1 MLFSVNAPIVE
12 LLDEAQCLE
21 LDATLVERIYEFNS
35 EATGY
40 TDGQLLG
47 GCVRADSGE
56 LIAGFSGHTWGGVCV
71 ITHLWVDRQY
81 RGRGMGQTVLQSAE
95 AEARRRNCA
104 HLILATHS
112 FQRRGSTSALGTS
125 AYAPSKTGLSPI
137 RTPST
142 ASRFIP
148 TRSAYR
154 MSRDTQFADAAK
166 NAAVEYDL
174 IASAA

>member
-40 TDGQLLG
+40 TDGKLLG

-71 ITHLWVDRQY
+71 VTHLWVDRQY

-112 FQRRGSTSALGTS
+112 FQAPRFYERLGYHRICTVEDWPVAHSNIYRKPLHTDAQRTSHVS
-125 AYAPSKTGLSPI
+125 
-137 RTPST
+137 
-142 ASRFIP
+142 
-148 TRSAYR
+148 
-154 MSRDTQFADAAK
+154 
-166 NAAVEYDL
+166 
-174 IASAA
+174 

>member
-40 TDGQLLG
+40 TDGKLLG

-95 AEARRRNCA
+95 AEALRRNCA
-104 HLILATHS
+104 HLILASHS
-112 FQRRGSTSALGTS
+112 FQAPRFYERLGYQRICTVEDWPVAHSNTVYRKPLHTDAQRTSHVS
-125 AYAPSKTGLSPI
+125 
-137 RTPST
+137 
-142 ASRFIP
+142 
-148 TRSAYR
+148 
-154 MSRDTQFADAAK
+154 
-166 NAAVEYDL
+166 
-174 IASAA
+174 

>member
-12 LLDEAQCLE
+12 LVDEAQCLE

-40 TDGQLLG
+40 TDGKLLG

-71 ITHLWVDRQY
+71 VTHLWVDRQY

-112 FQRRGSTSALGTS
+112 FQAPRFYERLGYQRICTVEDWPVVHS
-125 AYAPSKTGLSPI
+125 NTV
-137 RTPST
+137 
-142 ASRFIP
+142 
-148 TRSAYR
+148 YR
-154 MSRDTQFADAAK
+154 KPLHTDAQRISH
-166 NAAVEYDL
+166 V
-174 IASAA
+174 S

>member
-40 TDGQLLG
+40 TDGKLLG

-104 HLILATHS
+104 HLILASHS
-112 FQRRGSTSALGTS
+112 FQAPRFYERLGYQRICTVEDWPVAHSNTVYRKPLHTDAQRTSHVS
-125 AYAPSKTGLSPI
+125 
-137 RTPST
+137 
-142 ASRFIP
+142 
-148 TRSAYR
+148 
-154 MSRDTQFADAAK
+154 
-166 NAAVEYDL
+166 
-174 IASAA
+174 

>member
-12 LLDEAQCLE
+12 LLDEAQCLD

-40 TDGQLLG
+40 TDGKLLG

-71 ITHLWVDRQY
+71 VTHLWVDRHY
-81 RGRGMGQTVLQSAE
+81 RGRGIGQTVLQSAE

-104 HLILATHS
+104 HLILASHS
-112 FQRRGSTSALGTS
+112 FQAPRFYERLGYQRICTVEDWPVAHSNTVYRKPLHTDAQRTSHVS
-125 AYAPSKTGLSPI
+125 
-137 RTPST
+137 
-142 ASRFIP
+142 
-148 TRSAYR
+148 
-154 MSRDTQFADAAK
+154 
-166 NAAVEYDL
+166 
-174 IASAA
+174 

>member
-40 TDGQLLG
+40 TDGKLLG

-112 FQRRGSTSALGTS
+112 FQAPRFYERLGYQRICTVEDWPVAHSNTVYRKPLHTDAQRTSHVS
-125 AYAPSKTGLSPI
+125 
-137 RTPST
+137 
-142 ASRFIP
+142 
-148 TRSAYR
+148 
-154 MSRDTQFADAAK
+154 
-166 NAAVEYDL
+166 
-174 IASAA
+174 

>member
-40 TDGQLLG
+40 TDGKLLG

-71 ITHLWVDRQY
+71 VTHLWVDRQY

-104 HLILATHS
+104 HLILASHS
-112 FQRRGSTSALGTS
+112 FQAPRFYERLGYQRICTVEDWPVAHSNTVYRKLLHTDAQRTSHVS
-125 AYAPSKTGLSPI
+125 
-137 RTPST
+137 
-142 ASRFIP
+142 
-148 TRSAYR
+148 
-154 MSRDTQFADAAK
+154 
-166 NAAVEYDL
+166 
-174 IASAA
+174 

>member
-1 MLFSVNAPIVE
+1 MLFAVNAPIVE

-40 TDGQLLG
+40 TDGKLLG

-104 HLILATHS
+104 HLILASHS
-112 FQRRGSTSALGTS
+112 FQAPRFYERLGYQRICTVEDWPVAHSNTVYRKPLHTDAQRTSHVS
-125 AYAPSKTGLSPI
+125 
-137 RTPST
+137 
-142 ASRFIP
+142 
-148 TRSAYR
+148 
-154 MSRDTQFADAAK
+154 
-166 NAAVEYDL
+166 
-174 IASAA
+174 

>member
-40 TDGQLLG
+40 TDGKLLG

-71 ITHLWVDRQY
+71 VTHLWVDRQY

-104 HLILATHS
+104 HLILASHS
-112 FQRRGSTSALGTS
+112 FQAPRFYERLGYQRICTVEDWPVAHSNTVYRKPLHTDAQRTSHVS
-125 AYAPSKTGLSPI
+125 
-137 RTPST
+137 
-142 ASRFIP
+142 
-148 TRSAYR
+148 
-154 MSRDTQFADAAK
+154 
-166 NAAVEYDL
+166 
-174 IASAA
+174 

>member
-40 TDGQLLG
+40 TDGKLLG

-112 FQRRGSTSALGTS
+112 FQAPRFYERLGYQRICTVEDWPVAHS
-125 AYAPSKTGLSPI
+125 NTV
-137 RTPST
+137 
-142 ASRFIP
+142 
-148 TRSAYR
+148 YR
-154 MSRDTQFADAAK
+154 KLLHTDAHCK
-166 NAAVEYDL
+166 SHV
-174 IASAA
+174 S

>member
-1 MLFSVNAPIVE
+1 MLLAVSAPIVE

-104 HLILATHS
+104 HLILASHS
-112 FQRRGSTSALGTS
+112 FQAPRFYERLGYQRICTVEDWPVAHSNTVYRKPLHTDAQRTSHVS
-125 AYAPSKTGLSPI
+125 
-137 RTPST
+137 
-142 ASRFIP
+142 
-148 TRSAYR
+148 
-154 MSRDTQFADAAK
+154 
-166 NAAVEYDL
+166 
-174 IASAA
+174 

>member
-1 MLFSVNAPIVE
+1 MLFSVNASIVE
-12 LLDEAQCLE
+12 LVDEAQCLE

-40 TDGQLLG
+40 TDGKLLG

-71 ITHLWVDRQY
+71 VTHLWVDRHY
-81 RGRGMGQTVLQSAE
+81 RRRGIGQAVLQSAE

-112 FQRRGSTSALGTS
+112 FQAPRFYERLGYQRICTIEDWPVAHS
-125 AYAPSKTGLSPI
+125 NTFYRKPI
-137 RTPST
+137 HT
-142 ASRFIP
+142 
-148 TRSAYR
+148 
-154 MSRDTQFADAAK
+154 DAQRISH
-166 NAAVEYDL
+166 VT
-174 IASAA
+174 

>member
-1 MLFSVNAPIVE
+1 MLFAVSAPIVE

-40 TDGQLLG
+40 TDGKLLG

-71 ITHLWVDRQY
+71 VTHLWVDRHY
-81 RGRGMGQTVLQSAE
+81 RGRGIGQTVLQSAE

-104 HLILATHS
+104 HLILASHS
-112 FQRRGSTSALGTS
+112 FQAPRFYERLGYQRICTVEDWPVAHSNTVYRKPLHTDAQRTSHVS
-125 AYAPSKTGLSPI
+125 
-137 RTPST
+137 
-142 ASRFIP
+142 
-148 TRSAYR
+148 
-154 MSRDTQFADAAK
+154 
-166 NAAVEYDL
+166 
-174 IASAA
+174 

>member
-40 TDGQLLG
+40 TDGKLLG

-71 ITHLWVDRQY
+71 ITHFWVDRQY

-95 AEARRRNCA
+95 AEARQRNCA
-104 HLILATHS
+104 HLILASHS
-112 FQRRGSTSALGTS
+112 FQAPRFYERLGYQRICTVEDWPVAHSNTVYRKPLHTDAQRTSHVS
-125 AYAPSKTGLSPI
+125 
-137 RTPST
+137 
-142 ASRFIP
+142 
-148 TRSAYR
+148 
-154 MSRDTQFADAAK
+154 
-166 NAAVEYDL
+166 
-174 IASAA
+174 

>member
-40 TDGQLLG
+40 TDGKLLG

-71 ITHLWVDRQY
+71 VTHLWVDRQY

-112 FQRRGSTSALGTS
+112 FQAPRFYERLGYQRICTVEDWPVAHSNTVYRKPLHTDAQRTSHVS
-125 AYAPSKTGLSPI
+125 
-137 RTPST
+137 
-142 ASRFIP
+142 
-148 TRSAYR
+148 
-154 MSRDTQFADAAK
+154 
-166 NAAVEYDL
+166 
-174 IASAA
+174 